1 VSAARRT
8 ATTAGMTQ
16 PVSRRTVLS
25 GALGGIVTLAGCGNG
40 GGQAPDATRPAPAS
54 SSAGPTSGSSSAAPT
69 TAGVPQ
75 SATPAQITARA
86 NVPVLCWHQLRD
98 WEPSDESYARTLL
111 ICPPA
116 HFRAQLDAL
125 AEGGWT
131 TIGPDQYFAHL
142 TTGAPLPVKPVLL
155 TFDDSQGSQMTEAF
169 PQLRARGMTATFF
182 AMTVVLDKPGWLSA
196 RDLKTLD
203 AAGMT
208 VGAHTW
214 DSRGV
219 SRSTSM
225 RHRPGCWCTVP
236 AKRSRVMVSARRQQ
250 ALVRGSL
257 LNSSATAAVINTG
270 PTLLG
275 RRRAGSVHLAVGKR
289 IIGGKESSGVAP
301 CHFRA
306 DVARYL

>member
-1 VSAARRT
+1 M
-8 ATTAGMTQ
+8 AGMTQ

-25 GALGGIVTLAGCGNG
+25 GALGAIVALAGCGNG

-214 DSRGV
+214 DH
-219 SRSTSM
+219 
-225 RHRPGCWCTVP
+225 HRVDEYAGKDWSVQLEQPKEHLEEIIGKPVQHLAYPFGAWNH
-236 AKRSRVMVSARRQQ
+236 A
-250 ALVRGSL
+250 ALTHV
-257 LNSSATAAVINTG
+257 ATAGYRSAYQLADRQPDQADPLLTLRRTLVTSDLNG
-270 PTLLG
+270 PQLLTQL
-275 RRRAGSVHLAVGKR
+275 AGS
-289 IIGGKESSGVAP
+289 
-301 CHFRA
+301 
-306 DVARYL
+306 

>member
-1 VSAARRT
+1 M
-8 ATTAGMTQ
+8 AGMTR

-25 GALGGIVTLAGCGNG
+25 GALGAIVALAGCGNG

-214 DSRGV
+214 DHHRVDEYAGKDWSVQLEQPKEHLEKIIGKPV
-219 SRSTSM
+219 QHLAYPFGAWNHAALTHVAAAGYRSAYQLADRQPDQADPLLTLRRTLVTSNLNG
-225 RHRPGCWCTVP
+225 P
-236 AKRSRVMVSARRQQ
+236 Q
-250 ALVRGSL
+250 L
-257 LNSSATAAVINTG
+257 LTQ
-270 PTLLG
+270 L
-275 RRRAGSVHLAVGKR
+275 AGS
-289 IIGGKESSGVAP
+289 
-301 CHFRA
+301 
-306 DVARYL
+306 